1 MLPTISD
8 EERSACGVSGLP
20 DTPNLTT
27 KELQERFD
35 SLGNL
40 ALDKL
45 AELLE
50 ILSSKNAAYEIH
62 FTNGNNLQE
71 ELYSK
76 NTDIKI
82 LKEAVARI
90 SSVDGNE
97 NIFNTSIEDVGWTNI
112 TETVGYFAQTCEGNT
127 FFTFTVTQQ
136 SLLGSLDQIGIRLL
150 DSYGN
155 VVACNIVTAGEI
167 GDTQGSLSC
176 TLSCNV
182 YSQEEENNT
191 LEVYLTNP
199 SNIKI
204 ICNRTT
210 IVR

>member
-1 MLPTISD
+1 MLPTIKD

-45 AELLE
+45 VAIID
-50 ILSSKNAAYEIH
+50 ILNSDFAANYIH
-62 FTNGNNLQE
+62 LTNGNSLQDEFYSKKTDIENLQKAV
-71 ELYSK
+71 K
-76 NTDIKI
+76 NIPGI
-82 LKEAVARI
+82 GGESNYYNI
-90 SSVDGNE
+90 SIQDAE
-97 NIFNTSIEDVGWTNI
+97 WTNI

>member
-1 MLPTISD
+1 M
-8 EERSACGVSGLP
+8 A
-20 DTPNLTT
+20 
-27 KELQERFD
+27 
-35 SLGNL
+35 
-40 ALDKL
+40 L

-76 NTDIKI
+76 NTDIDN
-82 LKEAVARI
+82 LKEAVKKI
-90 SSVDGNE
+90 KNVSGNR
-97 NIFNTSIEDVGWTNI
+97 NIFNTSIQDAEWTDISDVF
-112 TETVGYFAQTCEGNT
+112 GYFAQTCEGNT